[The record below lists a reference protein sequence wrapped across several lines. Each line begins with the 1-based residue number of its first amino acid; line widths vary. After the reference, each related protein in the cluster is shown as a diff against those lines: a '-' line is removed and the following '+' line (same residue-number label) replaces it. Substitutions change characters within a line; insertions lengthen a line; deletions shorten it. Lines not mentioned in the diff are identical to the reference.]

1 MTLSWAT
8 NGMSGNMAVP
18 HTTYPIELLI
28 LWGRN
33 HKCKSR
39 AASPGN
45 GGRPVRRRSGPLA
58 AVDSKADTKIRRAQ
72 EAFLVCPAWGTG
84 RLRPTLCP
92 SGCGKSTL
100 LKSIGGG
107 LHRVEFIVAD
117 DPAGLRASLREV
129 LPEAA
134 YQRCYITWAS

>member
-1 MTLSWAT
+1 
-8 NGMSGNMAVP
+8 MA
-18 HTTYPIELLI
+18 
-28 LWGRN
+28 G
-33 HKCKSR
+33 S
-39 AASPGN
+39 S
-45 GGRPVRRRSGPLA
+45 VRRRSGPLA
-58 AVDSKADTKIRRAQ
+58 AVVARPIQKFAGRRRPFSFARRG
-72 EAFLVCPAWGTG
+72 ERG

-134 YQRCYITWAS
+134 YPRCYITWAS